1 MPWFMLPFLLFLI
14 FATLPGCGKDKP
26 LSVEITIPGNNSS
39 EPGPQDPPYT
49 NSIVFPSGL
58 RLNLVQ
64 DPALSATYPAA
75 TDNPFGNTAQKHYHA
90 VQYFI
95 PLPQAPL
102 SNQVSTNFRLS
113 EYAAHVQQRGDTR
126 AYIDAQIANHTQ
138 QIRSGLG
145 RALFLNSAYRS
156 PEHNHDVGGA
166 TFSRHIYGDAVD
178 IDVDQTRSDANLR
191 AQEIFNEA
199 RDAGVDFVLPLSETS
214 VTVNGQSRVSWV
226 HIDDRGF

>member
-1 MPWFMLPFLLFLI
+1 M
-14 FATLPGCGKDKP
+14 
-26 LSVEITIPGNNSS
+26 
-39 EPGPQDPPYT
+39 
-49 NSIVFPSGL
+49 
-58 RLNLVQ
+58 
-64 DPALSATYPAA
+64 
-75 TDNPFGNTAQKHYHA
+75 
-90 VQYFI
+90 
-95 PLPQAPL
+95 PQAPL